1 MVFEKLKARDPIA
14 AAGVGDLEAEHG
26 KGSER
31 LWRVAQIVESILA
44 DRVILRKTVDEIIRD
59 FIDNERRHMA
69 MEERVLFPAAVKVLL
84 PQDWAE
90 ISVRSTARKD
100 PCSDTAVEDKYRLL
114 RQLILQ
120 WEQEAESER
129 MQRT

>member
-1 MVFEKLKARDPIA
+1 
-14 AAGVGDLEAEHG
+14 
-26 KGSER
+26 
-31 LWRVAQIVESILA
+31 
-44 DRVILRKTVDEIIRD
+44 
-59 FIDNERRHMA
+59 MA
-69 MEERVLFPAAVKVLL
+69 MEERVLFPAAIKVLL

-90 ISVRSTARKD
+90 ISVTSTARKD

-129 MQRT
+129 IERSYDPSSGGRYARA